1 MKERLSCPDAW
12 QLNFRHLKCS
22 RISKAEKRVTSH
34 KLPCLWASGWFPSIS
49 WPKNM
54 AVIFTFK
61 WNAVLL
67 EPFFFPP
74 LFLLQFYFGLAI
86 RAGNKPNVVLLE
98 IFQSCGQS
106 HAALCYVWSHEQAN
120 SSISQGRP
128 AWAQLT
134 LLDSPGSLFCQ
145 TRRLTPR
152 HLLCQKSLVESA
164 QHARQ
169 LLISSCNFSKFPPQN
184 PLQKFS
190 LTP

>member
-1 MKERLSCPDAW
+1 MLSNW
-12 QLNFRHLKCS
+12 TSGTLNAAGFPKLRRESLPTNCLAFELQAGFPASADRKTWLSFLHLNEMLFC
-22 RISKAEKRVTSH
+22 
-34 KLPCLWASGWFPSIS
+34 
-49 WPKNM
+49 
-54 AVIFTFK
+54 
-61 WNAVLL
+61 WNL
-67 EPFFFPP
+67 FIFPP

-98 IFQSCGQS
+98 IFQNCGQS

-128 AWAQLT
+128 VWAQLT